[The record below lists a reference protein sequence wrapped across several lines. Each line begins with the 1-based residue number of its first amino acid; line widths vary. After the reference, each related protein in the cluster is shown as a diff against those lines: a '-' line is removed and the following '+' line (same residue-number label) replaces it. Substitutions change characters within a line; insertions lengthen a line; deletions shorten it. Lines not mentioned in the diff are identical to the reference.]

1 MDHELKQRLIGAVVV
16 TALAAI
22 FIPMLFDDPVDN
34 STKKVAEFTM
44 PEAPVEQVDQ
54 SDNLP
59 DNKAQLLSKHET
71 DLKVSEFDENVGNQA
86 AMPDSDIVG
95 GKASDT
101 TINGTGNDI
110 DDSLPEEKS
119 AVAKNPE
126 ANTILDTGE
135 VNEAGEPD
143 PSTEALES
151 SNKVQSPSSDM
162 VSAKKP
168 VITGS
173 KTEKP
178 KQKTLSD
185 VENTKP
191 AAETNKPESPKKDGK
206 LVRWSLQAGSFS
218 KKENAQ
224 AMVEKLRKQGMPA
237 TMVSKGNLY
246 RIKIGPELDKKKAVA
261 MKAKLAS
268 QKIQSYLQAE

>member
-44 PEAPVEQVDQ
+44 PEAPVEQADQ

-59 DNKAQLLSKHET
+59 DNKAQVLGKHET
-71 DLKVSEFDENVGNQA
+71 ELKVSEFDENVGNVA
-86 AMPDSDIVG
+86 ATPDHASEG
-95 GKASDT
+95 GKVGDPALTD
-101 TINGTGNDI
+101 TGNDI
-110 DDSLPEEKS
+110 GETLPDDKS
-119 AVAKNPE
+119 AVANNAE
-126 ANTILDTGE
+126 ANTGLDTGE
-135 VNEAGEPD
+135 VDEAGEPD
-143 PSTEALES
+143 PTTQPVEAS
-151 SNKVQSPSSDM
+151 SKKQNGSPDTLP
-162 VSAKKP
+162 AKKS
-168 VITGS
+168 IIAGS
-173 KTEKP
+173 ASEKP
-178 KQKTLSD
+178 KAKTVAA
-185 VENTKP
+185 VEKTKP
-191 AAETNKPESPKKDGK
+191 VAETNKPESAKKDGK

-261 MKAKLAS
+261 MKGKLAS